1 MKKIE
6 ESSRVR
12 DADKR
17 RIYGKNA
24 QLSATQKKLQKTIVD
39 LSPIRTLGQETRCN
53 PILVVPERIIK
64 SGAHSVSK
72 HRKKLYVLPLH
83 CIGSTS
89 TISRFCKRFRDGQY
103 SLVSFLFAVLLLTV
117 PVVPRHW

>member
-24 QLSATQKKLQKTIVD
+24 QLSATQKKTTKND
-39 LSPIRTLGQETRCN
+39 CG
-53 PILVVPERIIK
+53 
-64 SGAHSVSK
+64 SVA
-72 HRKKLYVLPLH
+72 Y
-83 CIGSTS
+83 
-89 TISRFCKRFRDGQY
+89 
-103 SLVSFLFAVLLLTV
+103 
-117 PVVPRHW
+117 